1 MILPTPPSG
10 DEKTAYIGT
19 RRFLFYVPSFIA
31 FVLLVTGIFLFSF
44 SNPHFYVYALFG
56 AVITFYLGVSYFIGF
71 TGHDFNFIYHKAI
84 VRDWSA
90 AMDRWGTHPSVDI
103 FYCTCGEDSRLISN
117 AMKWISKIEYKG
129 RLNVFVLD
137 DGASPWVRAY
147 AETYGFNYI
156 VRPDR
161 PHLKKAGNLR
171 HAFAQT
177 SGDFILVLDADFCP
191 NRDILS
197 EMIPHM
203 KKDERIGILQSPQYF
218 TIRDG
223 QSPIEKGAAYIQE
236 LFYRMIQVSRNH
248 YDASICV
255 GTCALYR
262 RQALEPFGG
271 TAPIGYSE
279 DVHTGFQIM
288 QHGWKVKYIPINLA
302 KGVCPDTLPAFFMQ
316 QYRWAM
322 GSITLFLNPE
332 FWKSHLTV
340 MQRLCYLSGMFYYMV
355 TGVAVVLTPLP
366 AMILLA
372 WYPEQIMW
380 FNAVFSVP
388 SFLFGVFGVAMW
400 TKAPFGWYAPAIR
413 QVSFYAHLFAFKD
426 KILGTLAPWESTGAV
441 KKSNR
446 FDSFYKLFMGWSL
459 IQIVWAM
466 GFVILRVQEFAFYH
480 FLPTLFFSCFNAFI
494 AFKVYQ
500 FSKIGGEK

>member
-1 MILPTPPSG
+1 MSPLPTPPSG
-10 DEKTAYIGT
+10 LEKTAYIGT

-31 FVLLVTGIFLFSF
+31 FVLLATGIFLFSL
-44 SNPHFYVYALFG
+44 SRPEFYIYALFG
-56 AVITFYLGVSYFIGF
+56 LVVLFYLGVSYYIGF
-71 TGHDFNFIYHKAI
+71 TGHDFDFYGHERLVERWARQMKA
-84 VRDWSA
+84 
-90 AMDRWGTHPSVDI
+90 WGTYPTVDI
-103 FYCTCGEDSRLISN
+103 FYCTCGEDTSVIAN
-117 AMKWISKIEYKG
+117 AMKHISQIEYKG
-129 RLNVFVLD
+129 RLQVYVLD
-137 DGASPWVRAY
+137 DGGSAWVKAY

-156 VRPDR
+156 CRPDR

-171 HAFAQT
+171 HAFVQT
-177 SGDFILVLDADFCP
+177 KGDFILILDADFCP
-191 NRDILS
+191 RYDILN
-197 EMIPHM
+197 EMIPYM
-203 KKDERIGILQSPQYF
+203 KENPKIGILQSPQYF
-218 TIRDG
+218 TIQST
-223 QSPIEKGAAYIQE
+223 QSPVEKGAAYIQE

-288 QHGWKVKYIPINLA
+288 QHGWLVKYIPINLA
-302 KGVCPDTLPAFFMQ
+302 KGVCPNTLPAFFMQ

-322 GSITLFLNPE
+322 GSITLFLNPI
-332 FWKSHLTV
+332 FWNSNLNL

-355 TGVAVVLTPLP
+355 TGIAVVLTPLP

-441 KKSNR
+441 KSSQR
-446 FDSFYKLFMGWSL
+446 FATFQALFISWSFL
-459 IQIVWAM
+459 QIAWAM
-466 GFVILRVQEFAFYH
+466 AFIAVRVQEFPWYH
-480 FLPTLFFSCFNAFI
+480 FMPTLFFTLFNLFI
-494 AFKVYQ
+494 TIQVIKYARLK
-500 FSKIGGEK
+500 